1 MGHDIYLETEQWGQL
16 YYCRFPCWVSKVTPH
31 FYCVYDAQHCY
42 KWCSGNGESISLHRH
57 NLKRL
62 RILYACHSSQDW
74 GFDETEKKL
83 AIQIDASVYAIEKY
97 FDKHPPSLADETYFL
112 IKQLPLP
119 ESLVKR
125 VAAYSSE
132 DKARVTVD
140 FR

>member
-1 MGHDIYLETEQWGQL
+1 MWA
-16 YYCRFPCWVSKVTPH
+16 FKPASH
-31 FYCVYDAQHCY
+31 FYCVYDAKHCFGG
-42 KWCSGNGESISLHRH
+42 CSGTGESISLHRRD
-57 NLKRL
+57 LKAI
-62 RILYACHSSQDW
+62 RIQYACYCSNDW
-74 GFDETEKKL
+74 NYDETEKKL